1 MILGNL
7 TTPALSIHETDDRD
21 EGNEA
26 DHEVSKSSPGRSSNH
41 SISKSVQSSGF
52 RLPPIDMNS
61 NSFKLTKVATPAV
74 PVMMVNPVLHSA
86 PTHKPTPPTS
96 PMPDYSP
103 TISPA
108 SSNESLFDNVIPVN
122 SLPFIILK
130 FFLEKE
136 EFYLERY
143 FKTKSTKS
151 PKVTK
156 KSA

>member
-1 MILGNL
+1 
-7 TTPALSIHETDDRD
+7 
-21 EGNEA
+21 
-26 DHEVSKSSPGRSSNH
+26 
-41 SISKSVQSSGF
+41 
-52 RLPPIDMNS
+52 MNS

-74 PVMMVNPVLHSA
+74 PVMMVNPVLVSA

-122 SLPFIILK
+122 SFIFIILK
-130 FFLEKE
+130 IFIEKE
-136 EFYLERY
+136 KLYFERY

-151 PKVTK
+151 SKITK
-156 KSA
+156 KSK

>member
-1 MILGNL
+1 MISGNL
-7 TTPALSIHETDDRD
+7 TTPALSIHETEDRGTE

-26 DHEVSKSSPGRSSNH
+26 DLEVSKSSPGRSS
-41 SISKSVQSSGF
+41 ISKSVHSSGF

-74 PVMMVNPVLHSA
+74 PVMMVNPVLV
-86 PTHKPTPPTS
+86 HKPTPPTS
-96 PMPDYSP
+96 PMPMDYSP

-122 SLPFIILK
+122 SLSVIISI

-136 EFYLERY
+136 KLHFQ
-143 FKTKSTKS
+143 
-151 PKVTK
+151 
-156 KSA
+156 

>member
-7 TTPALSIHETDDRD
+7 TTPALSIHEAEDRGTE

-26 DHEVSKSSPGRSSNH
+26 DLEVSKSSPGRSSM
-41 SISKSVQSSGF
+41 SKSVHSSGF

-74 PVMMVNPVLHSA
+74 PVMMVNPVLVSA

-122 SLPFIILK
+122 SFIFIILK
-130 FFLEKE
+130 IFIEKE
-136 EFYLERY
+136 KLYFKRY

-151 PKVTK
+151 PKIAK
-156 KSA
+156 KSK